1 MRATE
6 EWNTLLLS
14 RRMPVEST
22 PFLLSYCE
30 RGFTPRTQR
39 AATGKFTGIEG
50 MQGMGTARLNPII
63 PAFLLSDSVPL
74 QEIFNLLSL
83 ATFAAF
89 A

>member
-1 MRATE
+1 
-6 EWNTLLLS
+6 
-14 RRMPVEST
+14 
-22 PFLLSYCE
+22 
-30 RGFTPRTQR
+30 
-39 AATGKFTGIEG
+39 
-50 MQGMGTARLNPII
+50 MGTARLNPII